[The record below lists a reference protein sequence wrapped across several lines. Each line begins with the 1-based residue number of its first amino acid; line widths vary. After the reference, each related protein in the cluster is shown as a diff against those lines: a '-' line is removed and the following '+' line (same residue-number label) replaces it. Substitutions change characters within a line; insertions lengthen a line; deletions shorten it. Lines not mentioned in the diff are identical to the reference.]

1 MDKKWSQ
8 WILLRCISDKGW
20 VDHELFLLSWR
31 TFSCACCTL
40 LSLLLLLDGH
50 STYTDLASLKFARD
64 QGIIIFWLS
73 PHTSVNLWCSLFK
86 PLKEHWKQESHSFIA
101 GTQDKLN
108 FNGLFEMHGLIQ
120 LHLQMLLLDLEKLVS
135 ILSTKMQSPVL
146 MFLFLKT
153 KMRKARQY
161 KY

>member
-1 MDKKWSQ
+1 M
-8 WILLRCISDKGW
+8 R
-20 VDHELFLLSWR
+20 
-31 TFSCACCTL
+31 
-40 LSLLLLLDGH
+40 
-50 STYTDLASLKFARD
+50 
-64 QGIIIFWLS
+64 
-73 PHTSVNLWCSLFK
+73 
-86 PLKEHWKQESHSFIA
+86 
-101 GTQDKLN
+101 
-108 FNGLFEMHGLIQ
+108 GLIQ

>member
-8 WILLRCISDKGW
+8 WIPLRCISDKGW

-50 STYTDLASLKFARD
+50 STHTDLASLKFARD

-86 PLKEHWKQESHSFIA
+86 PLKEHWKQECHSFIA

-108 FNGLFEMHGLIQ
+108 FNGTFWNAWLNSVTPANVVAGFRKTGEYPFNQDAISCT
-120 LHLQMLLLDLEKLVS
+120 DVS
-135 ILSTKMQSPVL
+135 VSENQDEEG
-146 MFLFLKT
+146 
-153 KMRKARQY
+153 
-161 KY
+161 